1 MYENKMSSPRIHL
14 EMDADVIVED
24 EKALR
29 AFARR
34 VAIAR
39 AYEFDGGDLEEEL
52 ETIASGPAGAI
63 TVALDLVSYI
73 DSLPGVTADGS
84 GVRARNPLDA
94 PLPEGREP
102 TI

>member
-1 MYENKMSSPRIHL
+1 MYKDKVSSFRIHL
-14 EMDADVIVED
+14 EIDADVKVDD

-39 AYEFDGGDLEEEL
+39 AYEFDGGDLEDEL
-52 ETIASGPAGAI
+52 ETIASGPAGAL
-63 TVALDLVSYI
+63 TVALDLVTYI

-84 GVRARNPLDA
+84 SVHAHDPLDA
-94 PLPEGREP
+94 PLREGENP
-102 TI
+102 KI